1 MNRTWRDPPHSTA
14 GGGIRGLCTL
24 FPSLNLR
31 SGCCGVNEKPWR
43 TLPIVLQK
51 TAERV
56 VVGARDEDAA
66 RRREA
71 AAAAEPDELQVKNV
85 GRLLAHGVGR
95 GHLRLMG

>member
-1 MNRTWRDPPHSTA
+1 M
-14 GGGIRGLCTL
+14 
-24 FPSLNLR
+24 
-31 SGCCGVNEKPWR
+31 
-43 TLPIVLQK
+43 LQK